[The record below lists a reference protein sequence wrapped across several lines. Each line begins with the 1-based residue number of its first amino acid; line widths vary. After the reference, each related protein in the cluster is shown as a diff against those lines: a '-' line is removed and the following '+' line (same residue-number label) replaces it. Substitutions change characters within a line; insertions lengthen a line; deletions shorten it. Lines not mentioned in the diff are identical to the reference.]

1 MPESDLSPSGVQYR
15 QVPPKRSSNFP
26 EELESLIIKNVTQG
40 YRERHMHKLPSP
52 DIQKSSETL
61 KNAEVGHP
69 DTTEEDLR
77 ASLNDLLQSISQ
89 KTYNCVKYLRM
100 GGYYCNMKVDGEK
113 LAFYKARIGT
123 HFLREFQYRQE
134 NLPVGPYMVEYW
146 PLSGLMK
153 RLGHH
158 GTQMFYLKMDIEG
171 IEWDVF
177 EKSIFKTD
185 ILEGTVQ
192 LSLEIHFDELRQN
205 GSSKNTQELLDSVN
219 NYLRVI
225 RGLQTR
231 GFQLAH
237 WEPNYKGP
245 ELTSVAGLRF
255 HVYSETFWVNPN
267 YQRRT
272 NEPRKTR
279 RPKKLS

>member
-1 MPESDLSPSGVQYR
+1 
-15 QVPPKRSSNFP
+15 
-26 EELESLIIKNVTQG
+26 
-40 YRERHMHKLPSP
+40 
-52 DIQKSSETL
+52 
-61 KNAEVGHP
+61 
-69 DTTEEDLR
+69 
-77 ASLNDLLQSISQ
+77 
-89 KTYNCVKYLRM
+89 M

-113 LAFYKARIGT
+113 RLCLDAEVLPMKNNCLVYSFGVGHDLTFDIDLEEFGCDVYAFDSDHSHANYPTFISDRLAFYKARIGT

-134 NLPVGPYMVEYW
+134 NLPTGPFMVEYW

-153 RLGHH
+153 RLGHQ

-219 NYLRVI
+219 KYLRVI

-255 HVYSETFWVNPN
+255 HVYSETFWVNLN
-267 YQRRT
+267 YQRRK